1 LVPLTAKQVR
11 FDDQTGLSASK
22 WGFVPDLDLL
32 ASFLHD
38 LHHENDVSGMV
49 PGGLNGRVPVPPEK
63 RFLIHGPENRVKHPA
78 YCEVTDEDVSAWGG
92 RGCGSCS
99 PIPENGAVDR
109 AGGVWRGG

>member
-63 RFLIHGPENRVKHPA
+63 RFLIHSQWKERRISKPHVQG
-78 YCEVTDEDVSAWGG
+78 VSGELL
-92 RGCGSCS
+92 RSH
-99 PIPENGAVDR
+99 R
-109 AGGVWRGG
+109 KK

>member
-1 LVPLTAKQVR
+1 LVPLTAILVR

-22 WGFVPDLDLL
+22 WGVVPDLDLL

-63 RFLIHGPENRVKHPA
+63 RFLIHGKDANRFSRGFPQGRPFTGLPA
-78 YCEVTDEDVSAWGG
+78 RKTVVAFRFRQGYILPKC
-92 RGCGSCS
+92 
-99 PIPENGAVDR
+99 PPP
-109 AGGVWRGG
+109 

>member
-38 LHHENDVSGMV
+38 LHHEYDVSGMV

-63 RFLIHGPENRVKHPA
+63 RFLIHFPSIPSIISIHPH
-78 YCEVTDEDVSAWGG
+78 CMGVP
-92 RGCGSCS
+92 RGL
-99 PIPENGAVDR
+99 
-109 AGGVWRGG
+109 

>member
-22 WGFVPDLDLL
+22 WGVVPDLDLL

-63 RFLIHGPENRVKHPA
+63 RFLIHISFIHP
-78 YCEVTDEDVSAWGG
+78 SIIHFH
-92 RGCGSCS
+92 SF
-99 PIPENGAVDR
+99 IPPYVNNH
-109 AGGVWRGG
+109 